1 MCHFNKWEN
10 FSGTF
15 RSTAEKKEEENDC
28 LCVRVCL
35 RLEIKK
41 PVFNWNH
48 SYNVW
53 NIFRIFKFKCTAI
66 AAEIK
71 KLKPISWI
79 SSSDDS
85 LIFSKKIA
93 VFASQQLAFCCLE
106 YCQSRCLQITI
117 LLSITPS
124 RLSSHSPEMNGKNV
138 FRYSQ
143 QFRWGKKSCRKAI
156 ARETKGANQF
166 GFCRKK
172 AKDINRL
179 EEESDG
185 SHRAEK
191 QLTIS
196 QYENKV
202 HKILYFNIAGGYAFP
217 ITFPVNNSCN
227 WSLRHIE
234 NVNSLSVVNSRFP
247 VFCLTIALILL
258 LFIRSSK
265 QIPLPFASTSSCF
278 HFAHI
283 IIRTP
288 VR

>member
-1 MCHFNKWEN
+1 
-10 FSGTF
+10 
-15 RSTAEKKEEENDC
+15 
-28 LCVRVCL
+28 
-35 RLEIKK
+35 
-41 PVFNWNH
+41 
-48 SYNVW
+48 
-53 NIFRIFKFKCTAI
+53 
-66 AAEIK
+66 
-71 KLKPISWI
+71 
-79 SSSDDS
+79 
-85 LIFSKKIA
+85 
-93 VFASQQLAFCCLE
+93 
-106 YCQSRCLQITI
+106 
-117 LLSITPS
+117 
-124 RLSSHSPEMNGKNV
+124 MNGKNV

-227 WSLRHIE
+227 
-234 NVNSLSVVNSRFP
+234 
-247 VFCLTIALILL
+247 
-258 LFIRSSK
+258 
-265 QIPLPFASTSSCF
+265 
-278 HFAHI
+278 
-283 IIRTP
+283 
-288 VR
+288 